1 MLNLEKRVFQLED
14 EKADRED
21 DTLRALVEE
30 LRRENEELRA
40 RLERYEGV
48 EVSRLSFIFE
58 DLES

>member
-1 MLNLEKRVFQLED
+1 MFQLED